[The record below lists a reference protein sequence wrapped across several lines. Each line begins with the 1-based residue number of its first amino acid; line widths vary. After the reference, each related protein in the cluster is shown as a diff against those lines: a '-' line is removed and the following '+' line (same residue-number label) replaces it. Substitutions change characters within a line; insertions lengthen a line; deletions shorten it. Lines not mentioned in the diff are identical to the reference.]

1 MIDEVAR
8 EWALTRWGLP
18 ECLHVPIAAVDETA
32 ITRHVGD
39 IVRSLSRELT
49 REAVLVRARATP
61 QPDDRFPIW
70 RIEASAI
77 FRSELQVWVDV
88 AYTRYR
94 SAYRRAFPEEA
105 IADKVLSHAMNR
117 RVAALKGFR
126 YVRITPTSRRANS
139 SSSFSEEWG
148 VTFHS
153 TRDQM
158 AANRRRGAFIQ
169 YADLTELMLMLD
181 MNLGGGFMDAV
192 NEGQKLVRPFP
203 VPIDL

>member
-1 MIDEVAR
+1 MVDEVAR
-8 EWALTRWGLP
+8 ELALTRWGLP

-39 IVRSLSRELT
+39 IVRSLSRVPS
-49 REAVLVRARATP
+49 EAVLVRAKGTP

-105 IADKVLSHAMNR
+105 IADKVLSHALN
-117 RVAALKGFR
+117 
-126 YVRITPTSRRANS
+126 
-139 SSSFSEEWG
+139 
-148 VTFHS
+148 
-153 TRDQM
+153 
-158 AANRRRGAFIQ
+158 
-169 YADLTELMLMLD
+169 
-181 MNLGGGFMDAV
+181 
-192 NEGQKLVRPFP
+192 
-203 VPIDL
+203 